1 MIVLLSLL
9 AIIGMGAG
17 QANFSRL
24 LVSSFTPHKLLLQMP
39 IMLQI
44 LMYLQVVP
52 TVCSMLNG
60 KPDRI
65 RIAVLVG
72 SLLPLLVCLLWSAV
86 GIALVPS
93 NGGALSMDPV
103 DFLLSQCDGSSIL
116 PTATG
121 LIAFAAIGT
130 TLIGI
135 YLIIAQYLHEILVSW
150 RGGRRQEE
158 EASGKRRPGL
168 SRRVQVQRDVSRMI
182 LRSES
187 AGDVSLTRPHHLLS
201 PSDRVAAALLAS
213 VPPLLFALGGESV
226 YIIALAFAG
235 AYPLCVMWGLAPPFL
250 LSSLRNKAE
259 DKRDLYSSSMRL
271 FPGGGGSFLQ
281 LSGFALLLMLVALT
295 RDLRELLLLL
305 PQLTRGAA
313 KLVGMAGE
321 EWVHAG

>member
-135 YLIIAQYLHEILVSW
+135 YLIIAQYLHEILV
-150 RGGRRQEE
+150 
-158 EASGKRRPGL
+158 
-168 SRRVQVQRDVSRMI
+168 QRDVSRMI

-235 AYPLCVMWGLAPPFL
+235 AYPL
-250 LSSLRNKAE
+250 NKAE

-295 RDLRELLLLL
+295 KDLRELLLLL

-313 KLVGMAGE
+313 KLVGMAGGG
-321 EWVHAG
+321 VGACGIVTICCLAFRCRNLTRI